1 VSLRRFFLLAF
12 VLALAAAAFL
22 AIGVVLAGRWGELEV
37 KILITTVSIGV
48 YSLIAL
54 CCATVYDDARW
65 KSLAIAGIAVCGLG
79 LVFALLTNWQVVE
92 PGLKSL
98 IRVRIAFLSLAMA
111 LAATALMLRTTPTQ
125 DVVRFSRGATLF
137 LIWLTTLLFNYII
150 FGLAD
155 TSGDKSGIVKL
166 VATSTVLA
174 LLGLVTAP
182 ILRRVYPC
190 ARAGLVARLGGD
202 VEVTADE
209 SDDLRRDVFRRADF
223 EDRAVRHR
231 L

>member
-1 VSLRRFFLLAF
+1 
-12 VLALAAAAFL
+12 
-22 AIGVVLAGRWGELEV
+22 
-37 KILITTVSIGV
+37 
-48 YSLIAL
+48 
-54 CCATVYDDARW
+54 
-65 KSLAIAGIAVCGLG
+65 
-79 LVFALLTNWQVVE
+79 
-92 PGLKSL
+92 
-98 IRVRIAFLSLAMA
+98 MA

>member
-1 VSLRRFFLLAF
+1 
-12 VLALAAAAFL
+12 
-22 AIGVVLAGRWGELEV
+22 
-37 KILITTVSIGV
+37 
-48 YSLIAL
+48 
-54 CCATVYDDARW
+54 
-65 KSLAIAGIAVCGLG
+65 

-174 LLGLVTAP
+174 RLGLVTAP
-182 ILRRVYPC
+182 ILRRVYP
-190 ARAGLVARLGGD
+190 
-202 VEVTADE
+202 
-209 SDDLRRDVFRRADF
+209 
-223 EDRAVRHR
+223 
-231 L
+231 